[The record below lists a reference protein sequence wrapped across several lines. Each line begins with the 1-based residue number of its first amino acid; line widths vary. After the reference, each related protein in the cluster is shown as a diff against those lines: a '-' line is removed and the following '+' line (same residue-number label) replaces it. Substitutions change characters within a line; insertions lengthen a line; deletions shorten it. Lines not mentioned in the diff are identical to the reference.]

1 MKKFYFFVL
10 LLMGILTAAMA
21 QGPVVSFNCM
31 DDNGNSQRLD
41 SVRIDN
47 WTRSWSVTIYYP
59 NLSISLGDIH
69 TGITELE
76 FDEEGLA
83 QNIPNPFDGRTRA
96 QLTLATSEHIL
107 MRVYD
112 MTGRIVAY
120 YEGQLESGKHEFN
133 IVLSTPQTYIL
144 QVASSRR
151 NYTIKMVNTGKG
163 GEDKISLMSSE
174 EGEMVLKSAKQIM
187 DYDFEVGD
195 CMNYQGFVTL
205 NGAAVRTEPLVQN
218 QYDSEQITLRVLT
231 QQTTTVPVGVYAG
244 VVGFNNQLYVKP
256 IGLLDNSSI
265 NAYHSFIN
273 TLPMGNG
280 TILYHADYT
289 ALNNIASSPIPD
301 ELINVT
307 LVTFTDGLDLGSWRM
322 NPIFTSETAYLNA
335 VHNRIMNDE
344 LGGVH
349 ITAYAIGLKGS
360 DVTDTARFRY
370 DLRMLS
376 SDPDHN
382 ALEVSNI
389 SEVNAQFREVA
400 AQLNSASLFTTDIT
414 LLLPAPD
421 PGTRV
426 RFTFD
431 NVTSAENSYYYI
443 DATYTFSNGVGILS
457 DIVYEGLTSTSGTV
471 VTGVAQG
478 IFDRFVFTDI
488 KDNLQQQVSTS
499 NIKQWYYVPSTQQ
512 WQRNSEF
519 TTSNTT
525 TSQQQHNSA
534 MVMLVLDCSSSL
546 GSGFSTMK
554 SSANNFLDILRNS
567 NTLSAPT
574 VQTQQAITVTDVSAN
589 LRGTVTNSG
598 NLIIHEKGFVVSL
611 SPNMSNASYYISS
624 GTSTD
629 FSYSLTGLSPNT
641 TYYYKAYARNNRGI
655 GYGNTQSF
663 TTPTM
668 PSVTTAQVS
677 GVTGYTAVCGGTVTS
692 TGNATATRG
701 VCWSTSQSPTVSD
714 SHTNDGSGSGSYTST
729 LSGLNPGTTYYVRAY
744 VTNIVGTAY
753 GEQRS
758 FTTSVVLP
766 TVTTND
772 VTDNV
777 GTTATCGGNVTSTG
791 GGVVTARGICW
802 GTSQNPTISNSHSTN
817 GSGSGSFTSS
827 MVNLTPGTTYYV
839 RAYATNSAGTAY
851 GEQKTFTTPN
861 TPTVTT
867 NTVSSITAT
876 TATCGGNVTATGG
889 ANVTAR
895 GVCWSTSQNPTISS
909 SHTTDG
915 NGTGSFTSNITGL
928 QPNTTYYVRAYAT
941 NSAGTSYGTQRSF
954 TTPVTTP
961 TVTTNNTINNITGNG
976 ATTGGNVTATGGA
989 SVTARGVCWSTSQNP
1004 TLNDSHTSN
1013 GSGTGSFTSN
1023 LTDLQP
1029 ETTYYVRAYA
1039 TNSAGTAYGNSVSF
1053 TIPFICSATITD
1065 IDGNTYHTLQ
1075 LGNQCWMKENL
1086 KTTHY
1091 ANGTSIALGSSTST
1105 STAYRYNPNNNA
1117 TNVATYGYLYNW
1129 KAVMR
1134 NSSSSSANPSGV
1146 QGICPNG
1153 WHVPSDAEWI
1163 QLTDFV
1169 SGQSQYVCGNDNT
1182 NIAKALASSTGWNS
1196 STTTCATGNN
1206 SSTNNATIFSA
1217 LPAGGYNSDYY
1228 GFGNLI
1234 NIWSATENNGNFA
1247 YISNLFYN
1255 STIVRIDGISKS
1267 YGYSVRCLRN
1277 DGFTVSLPTISTT
1290 TVSQITENSAVGGGT
1305 ITSTGG
1311 GSITARGLCWST
1323 FQNPTI
1329 SDSHTTNGNGT
1340 GSFTGNITGLT
1351 PGTTYYVRAYA
1362 TNSVGTAY
1370 GNTVSFTT
1378 PFTCGGITSDI
1389 DGNTYQTLQL
1399 GNQCW
1404 MKENLRTTHYADGT
1418 SIALSSSTSTTTAY
1432 RYNPNDDAN
1441 NVPSYGYLY
1450 NWPAVMHGANSSANN
1465 PSGVQGICPNGWH
1478 VPSHA
1483 EWRQLSN
1490 YVSGQ
1495 SQYVCGDYNANIA
1508 KALASITGWISR
1520 TNTCA
1525 VGNNPSENNA
1535 TGFSALPSGKYTHP
1549 FPTGDYLDFG
1559 FRVYF
1564 WSTTKHN
1571 DGVYY
1576 RVLSSSR
1583 SFFNSNRMGITAGL
1597 SIRCVRNDGFT
1608 VSLPTLSTDT
1618 VLQITDNSAIME
1630 GRVLSDGGGNIINRG
1645 VCWSTSQ
1652 NPTVNDD
1659 YTSNGSGTGNFSCSM
1674 TGLQSGYTYY
1684 ARTYATN
1691 SAGTEYGEQM
1701 SFTTISYSSANGHSC
1716 PNESTIIDYDGNSY
1730 NTVKLG
1736 NQCWMKENLRVTH
1749 YSDGVPIALGTDTSS
1764 TTPYRYNP
1772 DEDESN
1778 VSMYGYLYNWPA
1790 VMRTSLS
1797 SNALPS
1803 GVQGVCPSG
1812 WHVPSSTEW
1821 MQLEHFVR
1829 NQGKYVCGDDNSIAK
1844 ALADNIGWVN
1854 LIYNDNNHNCE
1865 TVENPN
1871 TNNATGFSALPA
1883 GTYPFYSVSEYDEFG
1898 FETKFWSTTEIYY
1911 PNNSGFNCRI
1921 YWNHINGDG
1930 NRSSS
1935 MKYEGLSVRCLRNFP
1950 INLYVTTNILSN
1962 ITATTAIC
1970 GGDVSSNDSSI
1981 VVSRG
1986 VCWSTLQNPTISDN
2000 HTINGSGTGSF
2011 TSNITGLTSGTT
2023 YYVRAYIINNSGTE
2037 YGDQRCFTTISSTD
2051 GQPCSNAATVT
2062 DYDGNSYNTI
2072 QLGSQCWMKENLK
2085 TTHYADGTSIALGNS
2100 TSSTTAYRYYPDND
2114 SANVSSYGYLYNW
2127 KAVMNESSSSETNP
2141 SFVQGICPNGWH
2153 MPSDAEW
2160 SLLTDYIS
2168 SQSQNV
2174 SGNGDNTRIA
2184 KALAATTGWNGSTNL
2199 YAVGN
2204 NPNAN
2209 NITGFTAFPAGYSY
2223 GFCTDMGSGAYY
2235 WCATEFDNQGAYFR
2249 AIMDYHAYVERYS
2262 MSKYFGH
2269 SVRCILNK
2277 SGYSESLPTVSIT
2290 IISQITDNSAVIEGS
2305 VISDGGATITARGV
2319 CWSTSENPTVMDSH
2333 TSNGSGT
2340 GSFTSNITG
2349 LQPGTTYY
2357 ARAYATN
2364 SVGTAYGE
2372 QVSFTTQ
2379 IILPTVSTEVVSEIT
2394 AITAVCGGN
2403 VTATGGA
2410 DVIARG
2416 VCWGTSQNPTI
2427 SNSHTTNGNG
2437 LGSFTSNI
2445 TGLSHNTTYYVRAYA
2460 TNSAGT
2466 AYGEQRSF
2474 MTPTVPTVS
2483 TTTVSSITGISA
2495 VSGGNVT
2502 SDGRATVTARGVCWS
2517 TSHNPTTNDRHTTDG
2532 TGTGVFTS
2540 NLTEL
2545 SPNTTYYVRA
2555 YATNLVATSYG
2566 EEISFTTPI
2575 IPPTVSTNA
2584 VSNITPTSAT
2594 CGGNVTATGGANV
2607 TARGICW
2614 STSQN
2619 PTINDSHTTDGS
2631 GTGSYTSSITG
2642 LTYGTTYYVRAY
2654 ATNGEGTSYGAQQ
2667 SFIAGPPCPGT
2678 TTVTDYDGNIYGTIQ
2693 IGNQC
2698 WMKENLRTTHYANGT
2713 AIALGSSI
2721 ASHTAYRYYPN
2732 NNSANVST
2740 YGYLYNWTA
2749 VMKGASSSSA
2759 NPSGVQG
2766 ICPNGWHIP
2775 SNAEWTQLNNY
2786 VKGQSQYVCGSYNTS
2801 IAKALSAATSWSSS
2815 STECAVGNNLSINNK
2830 TGFSALPAG
2839 CYSRGYNSSGYTP
2852 ADYRVF
2858 GLYASFWSSTLR
2870 TDLTEPS
2877 HLHTF
2882 TIRYNSASTYN
2893 GGTNS
2898 TYSRDSGISVRCL
2911 KD

>member
-112 MTGRIVAY
+112 MTGRIVAH

-218 QYDSEQITLRVLT
+218 QYDSEQITLRVLA

-349 ITAYAIGLKGS
+349 ITAYAIGVKGS

-382 ALEVSNI
+382 ALEVSDI

-457 DIVYEGLTSTSGTV
+457 DIVYEGLTSTSGTM

-624 GTSTD
+624 GTSID

-729 LSGLNPGTTYYVRAY
+729 LSNLNPGTTYYVRAY

-895 GVCWSTSQNPTISS
+895 GVCWSTSQNPTVSS

-961 TVTTNNTINNITGNG
+961 TVTTNNTINNITGTG
-976 ATTGGNVTATGGA
+976 ATTGGNVTATGGASVTARGVCWNTSANPTVSNSHTTNGTGTGSFTSNITGLSPNTTYYVRAYATNSAGTGYGAQLSFSTPIVPPTVSTNTISNITSTSATCGGNVTATGGASVTAKGVCWSTSQNPTTSDSHTTNGSGTGSFTSNITGLTPGTTYYVRAYATNSAGTAYGEQRSLTTPTIPTVTTSSVGSVTGTSASCGGNVTATGGA

-1004 TLNDSHTSN
+1004 TVSGNHTSN
-1013 GSGTGSFTSN
+1013 GTGTGSFTSSITG
-1023 LTDLQP
+1023 LSLG
-1029 ETTYYVRAYA
+1029 TTYYVRAYA
-1039 TNSAGTAYGNSVSF
+1039 TNSVGTAYGEQYSFTTLNTPTVTTETVSDITSTTASCGGDVTADGGASVTAKGVCWSTSQNPTVSGSHTTNGSGTGSFTSNITNLIPGTTYYVRAYATNSVGTAYGTQRTFS
-1053 TIPFICSATITD
+1053 TPFVCGGTTGD
-1065 IDGNTYHTLQ
+1065 IDGNIYNTLQ

-1134 NSSSSSANPSGV
+1134 NSSSSSANPSNV

-1169 SGQSQYVCGNDNT
+1169 SGQSQYICGNDNT

-1196 STTTCATGNN
+1196 SSENCAVGNN
-1206 SSTNNATIFSA
+1206 PNANNSTGFSA
-1217 LPAGGYNSDYY
+1217 LPSGSYTGSYYSFNNGAYLWSTTHGSNSDAYECSVYYANAINGWNYY
-1228 GFGNLI
+1228 GTQCAF
-1234 NIWSATENNGNFA
+1234 
-1247 YISNLFYN
+1247 
-1255 STIVRIDGISKS
+1255 
-1267 YGYSVRCLRN
+1267 SVRCLRN
-1277 DGFTVSLPTISTT
+1277 DGLSVSLPTLSTT
-1290 TVSQITENSAVGGGT
+1290 NVSQITNNSAVGGGN
-1305 ITSTGG
+1305 ITSDGG

-1323 FQNPTI
+1323 FQNPTLNN
-1329 SDSHTTNGNGT
+1329 SHITTGNGT

-1418 SIALSSSTSTTTAY
+1418 SIALGSSTNTTTAY
-1432 RYNPNDDAN
+1432 RYYPNDDAN
-1441 NVPSYGYLY
+1441 NVPTYGYLY
-1450 NWPAVMHGANSSANN
+1450 NWTAVMHGASSSANN

-1478 VPSHA
+1478 VPSDA
-1483 EWRQLSN
+1483 EWTQLTN

-1495 SQYVCGDYNANIA
+1495 SQYVCGNNNTNIA
-1508 KALASITGWISR
+1508 KALASIIGWNNSS
-1520 TNTCA
+1520 NDCA
-1525 VGNNPSENNA
+1525 VGNTTANNNA
-1535 TGFSALPSGKYTHP
+1535 TGFSALPAGNYQNNSS
-1549 FPTGDYLDFG
+1549 FG
-1559 FRVYF
+1559 NFANF
-1564 WSTTKHN
+1564 WSATAYNN
-1571 DGVYY
+1571 DTAYYHAIDYNYTGVCRINVYKY
-1576 RVLSSSR
+1576 RGFSV
-1583 SFFNSNRMGITAGL
+1583 
-1597 SIRCVRNDGFT
+1597 RCLRNDGFT
-1608 VSLPTLSTDT
+1608 VSLPTLSTT
-1618 VLQITDNSAIME
+1618 TASQITYNSAI
-1630 GRVLSDGGGNIINRG
+1630 GGGN
-1645 VCWSTSQ
+1645 
-1652 NPTVNDD
+1652 
-1659 YTSNGSGTGNFSCSM
+1659 
-1674 TGLQSGYTYY
+1674 
-1684 ARTYATN
+1684 
-1691 SAGTEYGEQM
+1691 
-1701 SFTTISYSSANGHSC
+1701 
-1716 PNESTIIDYDGNSY
+1716 
-1730 NTVKLG
+1730 
-1736 NQCWMKENLRVTH
+1736 
-1749 YSDGVPIALGTDTSS
+1749 
-1764 TTPYRYNP
+1764 
-1772 DEDESN
+1772 
-1778 VSMYGYLYNWPA
+1778 
-1790 VMRTSLS
+1790 
-1797 SNALPS
+1797 
-1803 GVQGVCPSG
+1803 
-1812 WHVPSSTEW
+1812 
-1821 MQLEHFVR
+1821 
-1829 NQGKYVCGDDNSIAK
+1829 
-1844 ALADNIGWVN
+1844 
-1854 LIYNDNNHNCE
+1854 
-1865 TVENPN
+1865 
-1871 TNNATGFSALPA
+1871 
-1883 GTYPFYSVSEYDEFG
+1883 
-1898 FETKFWSTTEIYY
+1898 
-1911 PNNSGFNCRI
+1911 
-1921 YWNHINGDG
+1921 
-1930 NRSSS
+1930 
-1935 MKYEGLSVRCLRNFP
+1935 
-1950 INLYVTTNILSN
+1950 
-1962 ITATTAIC
+1962 
-1970 GGDVSSNDSSI
+1970 VSSN
-1981 VVSRG
+1981 G
-1986 VCWSTLQNPTISDN
+1986 
-2000 HTINGSGTGSF
+2000 GG
-2011 TSNITGLTSGTT
+2011 
-2023 YYVRAYIINNSGTE
+2023 
-2037 YGDQRCFTTISSTD
+2037 
-2051 GQPCSNAATVT
+2051 
-2062 DYDGNSYNTI
+2062 
-2072 QLGSQCWMKENLK
+2072 
-2085 TTHYADGTSIALGNS
+2085 
-2100 TSSTTAYRYYPDND
+2100 
-2114 SANVSSYGYLYNW
+2114 
-2127 KAVMNESSSSETNP
+2127 
-2141 SFVQGICPNGWH
+2141 
-2153 MPSDAEW
+2153 
-2160 SLLTDYIS
+2160 
-2168 SQSQNV
+2168 
-2174 SGNGDNTRIA
+2174 
-2184 KALAATTGWNGSTNL
+2184 
-2199 YAVGN
+2199 
-2204 NPNAN
+2204 
-2209 NITGFTAFPAGYSY
+2209 
-2223 GFCTDMGSGAYY
+2223 
-2235 WCATEFDNQGAYFR
+2235 
-2249 AIMDYHAYVERYS
+2249 
-2262 MSKYFGH
+2262 
-2269 SVRCILNK
+2269 
-2277 SGYSESLPTVSIT
+2277 T
-2290 IISQITDNSAVIEGS
+2290 II
-2305 VISDGGATITARGV
+2305 ARGV

-2333 TSNGSGT
+2333 TSNGSGI

-2372 QVSFTTQ
+2372 QISFTTQ
-2379 IILPTVSTEVVSEIT
+2379 ITLPTVSTEMVSEIT

-2403 VTATGGA
+2403 VTSTGGA

-2416 VCWGTSQNPTI
+2416 VCWGISQNPTI
-2427 SNSHTTNGNG
+2427 SNSHTTDGNG
-2437 LGSFTSNI
+2437 SGSFTSNI

-2460 TNSAGT
+2460 TNSSGT

-2483 TTTVSSITGISA
+2483 TTTVSSITGTSA

-2517 TSHNPTTNDRHTTDG
+2517 TSHNPTTNDSHTTDG

-2540 NLTEL
+2540 NLTGL
-2545 SPNTTYYVRA
+2545 SHVTTYYIRA
-2555 YATNLVATSYG
+2555 YATNIVATVYG
-2566 EEISFTTPI
+2566 EELTFTTPPI
-2575 IPPTVSTNA
+2575 IPTVSTNT
-2584 VSNITPTSAT
+2584 VSSITTSAT
-2594 CGGNVTATGGANV
+2594 CGGNVTATGGAEV
-2607 TARGICW
+2607 TERGICW
-2614 STSQN
+2614 STTQN
-2619 PTINDSHTTDGS
+2619 PTINDSHTTNGN
-2631 GTGSYTSSITG
+2631 GTGSYTSNMTG
-2642 LTYGTTYYVRAY
+2642 LTHSTTYYVRAY
-2654 ATNGEGTSYGAQQ
+2654 ATNSAGTAYGSQK
-2667 SFIAGPPCPGT
+2667 SFTTRAADGYPCAGA
-2678 TTVTDYDGNIYGTIQ
+2678 TTVTDYDNNTYNTVQ

-2698 WMKENLRTTHYANGT
+2698 WMKENLKTTHYADGT
-2713 AIALGSSI
+2713 SIALGNSS
-2721 ASHTAYRYYPN
+2721 SSSTAYRYKPN
-2732 NNSANVST
+2732 NNANNVST
-2740 YGYLYNWTA
+2740 YGYLYNWKA
-2749 VMKGASSSSA
+2749 VMKNSSSSSA

-2766 ICPNGWHIP
+2766 ICPNGWHVP
-2775 SNAEWTQLNNY
+2775 SAAEWTQLTNY
-2786 VKGQSQYVCGSYNTS
+2786 VSSQSQYVCGSDNTN
-2801 IAKALSAATSWSSS
+2801 IAKALA
-2815 STECAVGNNLSINNK
+2815 STTGWNSITNTCAVGNNPSANNA
-2830 TGFSALPAG
+2830 TGFSVLPAG
-2839 CYSRGYNSSGYTP
+2839 QYITDNFQ
-2852 ADYRVF
+2852 F
-2858 GLYASFWSSTLR
+2858 GAYARFWSSKQ
-2870 TDLTEPS
+2870 
-2877 HLHTF
+2877 
-2882 TIRYNSASTYN
+2882 YNNDYAYN
-2893 GGTNS
+2893 LYIYYDRVGAYGGNNAK
-2898 TYSRDSGISVRCL
+2898 YVGYSVRCV
-2911 KD
+2911 KNQ

>member
-1 MKKFYFFVL
+1 MKKFCFFVL

-112 MTGRIVAY
+112 MTGRIVAH
-120 YEGQLESGKHEFN
+120 YEGQLESGKHDFN

-273 TLPMGNG
+273 SLPMGNG

-349 ITAYAIGLKGS
+349 ITAYAIGVKGS

-382 ALEVSNI
+382 ALEVSDI
-389 SEVNAQFREVA
+389 SEVNDQFREVA

-443 DATYTFSNGVGILS
+443 DATYTFFNGVGILS

-729 LSGLNPGTTYYVRAY
+729 LSNLNPGTTYYVRAY

-758 FTTSVVLP
+758 FTTSMVLP

-802 GTSQNPTISNSHSTN
+802 GSSQNPTISNSHSTN

-861 TPTVTT
+861 IPTVTT

-895 GVCWSTSQNPTISS
+895 GVCWSTSQNPTVSS

-915 NGTGSFTSNITGL
+915 NGTGSYTSNITGL

-961 TVTTNNTINNITGNG
+961 TVTTNNTINNITGTG
-976 ATTGGNVTATGGA
+976 ATTGGNVTATGGASVTARGVCWNTSANPTVSNSHTTNGTGTGSFTSNITGLSPNTTYYVRAYATNSAGTGYGAQLSFSTPIVPPTVSTNTISNITSTSATCGGNVTATGGASVTAKGVCWSTSQNPTTSDSHTSNGSGTGSFSSNITGLTPGTTYYVRAYATNSAGTAYGEQRSLTTPTIPTVTTSSVGSVTGTSASCGGNVTATGGA

-1004 TLNDSHTSN
+1004 TVSGNHTSN
-1013 GSGTGSFTSN
+1013 GTGTGSFTSSITG
-1023 LTDLQP
+1023 LSLG
-1029 ETTYYVRAYA
+1029 TTYYVRAYA
-1039 TNSAGTAYGNSVSF
+1039 TNSVGTAYGEQYSFTTLNTPTVTTETVSDITSTTASCGGDVTADGGASVTAKGVCWSTSQNPTVSGSHTTNGSGTGSFTSNITNLIPGTTYYVRAYATNSVGTAYGTQRTFS
-1053 TIPFICSATITD
+1053 TPFVCGGTTGD
-1065 IDGNTYHTLQ
+1065 IDGNIYNTLQ

-1117 TNVATYGYLYNW
+1117 NNVATYGYLYNW

-1134 NSSSSSANPSGV
+1134 NSSSSSANPSNV

-1153 WHVPSDAEWI
+1153 WHVPSDAEWT

-1182 NIAKALASSTGWNS
+1182 YIGKALASNIGW
-1196 STTTCATGNN
+1196 NN
-1206 SSTNNATIFSA
+1206 SSNNCTVGNTTANNNATGFSA
-1217 LPAGGYNSDYY
+1217 LPAGNYQNSSS
-1228 GFGNLI
+1228 FGNFA
-1234 NIWSATENNGNFA
+1234 NFWSATAYNNDTA
-1247 YISNLFYN
+1247 YYHAIDYN
-1255 STIVRIDGISKS
+1255 YTGVRRIN
-1267 YGYSVRCLRN
+1267 GYKYRGFSVRCLRN

-1290 TVSQITENSAVGGGT
+1290 TVSQITENSAVGGGN
-1305 ITSTGG
+1305 ITSDGG

-1323 FQNPTI
+1323 FQNPTLNN
-1329 SDSHTTNGNGT
+1329 SHITTGNGT

-1418 SIALSSSTSTTTAY
+1418 SIALGSSTNTTTAY
-1432 RYNPNDDAN
+1432 RYYPNDDAN
-1441 NVPSYGYLY
+1441 NVPTYGYLY
-1450 NWPAVMHGANSSANN
+1450 NWPAVMHGASSSANT

-1478 VPSHA
+1478 VPSAA
-1483 EWRQLSN
+1483 EWTQLTN

-1495 SQYVCGDYNANIA
+1495 SQYVCGNDNTNIA
-1508 KALASITGWISR
+1508 KALASIIGWNNSS
-1520 TNTCA
+1520 NECA
-1525 VGNNPSENNA
+1525 VGNTTANNNA
-1535 TGFSALPSGKYTHP
+1535 TGFSALPAGP
-1549 FPTGDYLDFG
+1549 FNGNYNDFG
-1559 FRVYF
+1559 NHAYF
-1564 WSTTKHN
+1564 WSATEN
-1571 DGVYY
+1571 DVNLANLIDLHYY
-1576 RVLSSSR
+1576 YANVNR
-1583 SFFNSNRMGITAGL
+1583 FNARKYDGL
-1597 SIRCVRNDGFT
+1597 SVRCLRNDGFT
-1608 VSLPTLSTDT
+1608 VSLPTLSTT
-1618 VLQITDNSAIME
+1618 TASQITYNSA
-1630 GRVLSDGGGNIINRG
+1630 VGGGN
-1645 VCWSTSQ
+1645 
-1652 NPTVNDD
+1652 
-1659 YTSNGSGTGNFSCSM
+1659 
-1674 TGLQSGYTYY
+1674 
-1684 ARTYATN
+1684 
-1691 SAGTEYGEQM
+1691 
-1701 SFTTISYSSANGHSC
+1701 
-1716 PNESTIIDYDGNSY
+1716 
-1730 NTVKLG
+1730 
-1736 NQCWMKENLRVTH
+1736 
-1749 YSDGVPIALGTDTSS
+1749 
-1764 TTPYRYNP
+1764 
-1772 DEDESN
+1772 
-1778 VSMYGYLYNWPA
+1778 
-1790 VMRTSLS
+1790 
-1797 SNALPS
+1797 
-1803 GVQGVCPSG
+1803 
-1812 WHVPSSTEW
+1812 
-1821 MQLEHFVR
+1821 
-1829 NQGKYVCGDDNSIAK
+1829 
-1844 ALADNIGWVN
+1844 
-1854 LIYNDNNHNCE
+1854 
-1865 TVENPN
+1865 
-1871 TNNATGFSALPA
+1871 
-1883 GTYPFYSVSEYDEFG
+1883 
-1898 FETKFWSTTEIYY
+1898 
-1911 PNNSGFNCRI
+1911 
-1921 YWNHINGDG
+1921 
-1930 NRSSS
+1930 
-1935 MKYEGLSVRCLRNFP
+1935 
-1950 INLYVTTNILSN
+1950 
-1962 ITATTAIC
+1962 
-1970 GGDVSSNDSSI
+1970 VSSN
-1981 VVSRG
+1981 
-1986 VCWSTLQNPTISDN
+1986 
-2000 HTINGSGTGSF
+2000 
-2011 TSNITGLTSGTT
+2011 
-2023 YYVRAYIINNSGTE
+2023 
-2037 YGDQRCFTTISSTD
+2037 
-2051 GQPCSNAATVT
+2051 
-2062 DYDGNSYNTI
+2062 
-2072 QLGSQCWMKENLK
+2072 
-2085 TTHYADGTSIALGNS
+2085 
-2100 TSSTTAYRYYPDND
+2100 
-2114 SANVSSYGYLYNW
+2114 
-2127 KAVMNESSSSETNP
+2127 
-2141 SFVQGICPNGWH
+2141 
-2153 MPSDAEW
+2153 
-2160 SLLTDYIS
+2160 
-2168 SQSQNV
+2168 
-2174 SGNGDNTRIA
+2174 
-2184 KALAATTGWNGSTNL
+2184 
-2199 YAVGN
+2199 
-2204 NPNAN
+2204 
-2209 NITGFTAFPAGYSY
+2209 
-2223 GFCTDMGSGAYY
+2223 
-2235 WCATEFDNQGAYFR
+2235 
-2249 AIMDYHAYVERYS
+2249 
-2262 MSKYFGH
+2262 
-2269 SVRCILNK
+2269 
-2277 SGYSESLPTVSIT
+2277 
-2290 IISQITDNSAVIEGS
+2290 
-2305 VISDGGATITARGV
+2305 GGGTITARGV
-2319 CWSTSENPTVMDSH
+2319 CWSISENPTVIDSH

-2372 QVSFTTQ
+2372 QISFTTQ
-2379 IILPTVSTEVVSEIT
+2379 ITLPTVSTEMVSEIT

-2416 VCWGTSQNPTI
+2416 ICWGTSQNPTI
-2427 SNSHTTNGNG
+2427 SNSHTTDGNG
-2437 LGSFTSNI
+2437 SGSFTSNI

-2474 MTPTVPTVS
+2474 ITPTVPTVG
-2483 TTTVSSITGISA
+2483 TTTVSSITGTSA

-2517 TSHNPTTNDRHTTDG
+2517 TSHNPTTNDSHTTDG

-2555 YATNLVATSYG
+2555 YATNIVATSYG

-2575 IPPTVSTNA
+2575 IPPTVSTNT
-2584 VSNITPTSAT
+2584 VSNITATSAT
-2594 CGGNVTATGGANV
+2594 CGGNVTSSGGDTV
-2607 TARGICW
+2607 LRGVCW

-2619 PTINDSHTTDGS
+2619 PTINDSHTTNGN
-2631 GTGSYTSSITG
+2631 GTGSFTSSITG
-2642 LTYGTTYYVRAY
+2642 LTHSTIYYVRAY
-2654 ATNGEGTSYGAQQ
+2654 ATNSVETTYGEQRSFISSYGQ
-2667 SFIAGPPCPGT
+2667 PCPNA
-2678 TTVTDYDGNIYGTIQ
+2678 TTVTDYDGNTYNTVK

-2698 WMKENLRTTHYANGT
+2698 WMRENLRTTHYANGT
-2713 AIALGSSI
+2713 AIALGSST
-2721 ASHTAYRYYPN
+2721 STSKAYRYYPN

-2740 YGYLYNWTA
+2740 YGYLYNWNA
-2749 VMKGASSSSA
+2749 VMNTSSSSSA

-2766 ICPNGWHIP
+2766 ICPNGWHVP
-2775 SNAEWTQLNNY
+2775 SAAEWTQLKNY
-2786 VKGQSQYVCGSYNTS
+2786 VKSQSQYVCGSSTTNVSKALASTTGWSTSSVTCATGNNQSLNNTTGFGAQPEGRYTGSYSSFGNNSNFWSTS
-2801 IAKALSAATSWSSS
+2801 IEN
-2815 STECAVGNNLSINNK
+2815 STNAYSPLINCNTAVFDN
-2830 TGFSALPAG
+2830 
-2839 CYSRGYNSSGYTP
+2839 Y
-2852 ADYRVF
+2852 
-2858 GLYASFWSSTLR
+2858 
-2870 TDLTEPS
+2870 
-2877 HLHTF
+2877 
-2882 TIRYNSASTYN
+2882 TYN
-2893 GGTNS
+2893 RYYGF
-2898 TYSRDSGISVRCL
+2898 SVRCV
-2911 KD
+2911 KN